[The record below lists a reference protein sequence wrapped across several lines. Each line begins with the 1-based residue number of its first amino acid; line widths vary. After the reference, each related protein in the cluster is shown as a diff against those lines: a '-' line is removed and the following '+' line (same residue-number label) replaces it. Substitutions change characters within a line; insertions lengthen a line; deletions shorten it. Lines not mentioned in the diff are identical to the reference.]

1 MARVPVANLDK
12 ETHAELVCTYAALIL
27 HDDGVEISGTNIRKL
42 LDASNNKVDSF
53 WPSLFAKALH
63 GRNIAD
69 LLVGGGNAGP
79 AAGGAAAGA
88 GTTTN
93 VPAAGG
99 KPEPKKDVGKR
110 IEKIFLSK
118 SFNLDS

>member
-53 WPSLFAKALH
+53 WPSLFAKALA
-63 GRNIAD
+63 GRNVAD
-69 LLVGGGNAGP
+69 LLVGGGDAGP

-88 GTTTN
+88 GAG
-93 VPAAGG
+93 PASKETPAGG
-99 KPEPKKDVGKR
+99 AKVETKKEVGKR
-110 IEKIFLSK
+110 FDV
-118 SFNLDS
+118 FF